1 MIMTKS
7 PFPLAQGFYAPRN
20 LAMPMIR
27 SLRVLAPNGHTV
39 GYIVNS
45 VHTKANGTMS
55 AARVYDLVGD
65 LIWREFFSRSPRS
78 SAKSRILM
86 FQKPPRRFPCSTAD
100 PKTNGTRKTEPQFS
114 PPPSTLQR
122 RGFFCQQPL
131 FSFVFLI
138 TIFTRIFVAETGW
151 GTGSSAVFSADAIS
165 SCPAAPIPSAGNS
178 FSQTAKSRRKI
189 RRLFYPCKTPFRA
202 FISRNFQQNP
212 SLPLPLLRDAGAD
225 DTLPPPWPGRHR
237 ASP

>member
-7 PFPLAQGFYAPRN
+7 PLPLAQGFYAPRN
-20 LAMPMIR
+20 WAMPMIR
-27 SLRVLAPNGHTV
+27 GLRVLAPNGHTV

-86 FQKPPRRFPCSTAD
+86 FQQPPQRFPCSTAD

-114 PPPSTLQR
+114 PPPPAPQR
-122 RGFFCQQPL
+122 RG
-131 FSFVFLI
+131 
-138 TIFTRIFVAETGW
+138 
-151 GTGSSAVFSADAIS
+151 
-165 SCPAAPIPSAGNS
+165 S
-178 FSQTAKSRRKI
+178 FSNSPFFL
-189 RRLFYPCKTPFRA
+189 LFFK
-202 FISRNFQQNP
+202 
-212 SLPLPLLRDAGAD
+212 
-225 DTLPPPWPGRHR
+225 
-237 ASP
+237 

>member
-20 LAMPMIR
+20 RAMPMIR

-86 FQKPPRRFPCSTAD
+86 FQQPPQRFPCSATD
-100 PKTNGTRKTEPQFS
+100 RKTNGMGKTEPQLS
-114 PPPSTLQR
+114 PPPPAPQR

-151 GTGSSAVFSADAIS
+151 GTGFSAIFFRGCHIFLPGS
-165 SCPAAPIPSAGNS
+165 SHPQCRGFLFADGKEPAENPPAL
-178 FSQTAKSRRKI
+178 
-189 RRLFYPCKTPFRA
+189 LF
-202 FISRNFQQNP
+202 
-212 SLPLPLLRDAGAD
+212 L
-225 DTLPPPWPGRHR
+225 
-237 ASP
+237 